1 MCAFSNIADIAPSC
15 MQARAS
21 LSCLR
26 VRHIT
31 QSHQPA
37 QQAVAPDS
45 ASTSPETLARTAQS
59 GDALP
64 QAAQA
69 TALEGWLQVNLQA
82 TLSQLQLHECLNATL
97 LRPL

>member
-1 MCAFSNIADIAPSC
+1 

-21 LSCLR
+21 LSCQR
-26 VRHIT
+26 VRQIT

-45 ASTSPETLARTAQS
+45 ASNSAETLARTAQS

-82 TLSQLQLHECLNATL
+82 TLQLHECPNDTL